1 MATTIRSTALDF
13 NNIKNNLKTFLQ
25 NKEEFTD
32 YDFEASGLSNILDVL
47 AHNTHINGLI
57 ANFAINESYLPTAQL
72 RSSMVSLSEGI
83 GYVPDTATS
92 SQAKIRVSTN
102 LTGDTIPTTITMPA
116 YTKFNSTVD
125 DVSYSFQTI
134 EAFTA
139 TKVGT
144 GFYEFKA
151 SNGSNNIPVF
161 EGTFKTKTFIVG
173 AYEDNPVYVI
183 PDSTLDADTV
193 TVKVF
198 NSVTSSDFSTY
209 QNIVNA
215 TSISANSTVYILKE
229 SPNGYF
235 ELSFG
240 DGTTFGVAPSAGN
253 RIEVEYLSTKGSVAN
268 GASSFVPANTLSVTL
283 TDETTTAATLA
294 TSTFVNSVGGDDKE
308 SIESIRKNAPFQYAT
323 QNRMVTAKDYA
334 SLILRNYSTL
344 IRDIISWGGEDALQP
359 EFGAVYVSI
368 AFESDVSDE
377 TISSTKIAIQDLANQ
392 LSIVSFN
399 LRFVNPITTFIEA
412 DVFFQFNSKLTD
424 QSQSNT
430 ENTVR
435 STVAN
440 YFTNNTGNFN
450 QAFRR
455 SNMLALIDDV
465 STAVLSSRADI
476 RMQQR
481 IIPSAPAISTAIKA
495 LLDDPVNIS
504 ASVLNSI
511 VELVVKSAF
520 LDAANYMINNKLVT
534 NYTST
539 FIIDSLVKVKNRSNQ
554 QLLFP
559 TSIAIPD
566 DDQYVINSS
575 LFVFNGVNSVIKN
588 KLGSTTLQII
598 ADGTNTVLLDNL
610 GSYNASN
617 GTITINFFTPSSII
631 GGAEFIKISAKP
643 ANQSAIAPTRNDL
656 LVYDRDRS
664 AVTAVLTDATN

>member
-209 QNIVNA
+209 QNIVNV

-268 GASSFVPANTLSVTL
+268 GASSFAPANTLSVTL
-283 TDETTTAATLA
+283 TDETTTAAT
-294 TSTFVNSVGGDDKE
+294 
-308 SIESIRKNAPFQYAT
+308 
-323 QNRMVTAKDYA
+323 
-334 SLILRNYSTL
+334 
-344 IRDIISWGGEDALQP
+344 
-359 EFGAVYVSI
+359 
-368 AFESDVSDE
+368 
-377 TISSTKIAIQDLANQ
+377 
-392 LSIVSFN
+392 
-399 LRFVNPITTFIEA
+399 
-412 DVFFQFNSKLTD
+412 
-424 QSQSNT
+424 
-430 ENTVR
+430 
-435 STVAN
+435 
-440 YFTNNTGNFN
+440 
-450 QAFRR
+450 
-455 SNMLALIDDV
+455 
-465 STAVLSSRADI
+465 
-476 RMQQR
+476 
-481 IIPSAPAISTAIKA
+481 
-495 LLDDPVNIS
+495 
-504 ASVLNSI
+504 
-511 VELVVKSAF
+511 
-520 LDAANYMINNKLVT
+520 
-534 NYTST
+534 
-539 FIIDSLVKVKNRSNQ
+539 
-554 QLLFP
+554 
-559 TSIAIPD
+559 
-566 DDQYVINSS
+566 
-575 LFVFNGVNSVIKN
+575 
-588 KLGSTTLQII
+588 
-598 ADGTNTVLLDNL
+598 
-610 GSYNASN
+610 
-617 GTITINFFTPSSII
+617 
-631 GGAEFIKISAKP
+631 
-643 ANQSAIAPTRNDL
+643 
-656 LVYDRDRS
+656 
-664 AVTAVLTDATN
+664 